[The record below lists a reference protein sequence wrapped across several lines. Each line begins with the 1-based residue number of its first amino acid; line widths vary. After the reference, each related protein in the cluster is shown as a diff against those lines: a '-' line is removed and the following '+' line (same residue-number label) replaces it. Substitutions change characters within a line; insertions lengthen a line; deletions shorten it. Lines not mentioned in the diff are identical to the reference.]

1 MSTSTIRFTRVPTL
15 CKALSSK
22 AIIKP
27 AQAKTMS
34 TFFPRFP
41 NSDFAPLFRF
51 IDDYDVH
58 RSHRHGPNSNSNS
71 NANSLF
77 PTTPVRSFQPK
88 FDVSEEKDSYLLEGE
103 LPGIEQENVLIEF
116 SDPHTIVIKGKVER
130 VVRSSSPA
138 SSNAI
143 EDAAAA
149 AAGQQKAIASGTE
162 TPKSHKAT
170 VEDESV
176 EDGGQQQQQQQQVAT
191 TTTPT
196 TEQSVEKAIINNDN
210 KPAQQ
215 PAQPQSKYWV
225 SERSVGEFHRSFQFP
240 ARVDQDAVKA
250 SMKNG
255 VLKIVVPKAVNKPGR
270 RIAIE

>member
-1 MSTSTIRFTRVPTL
+1 
-15 CKALSSK
+15 
-22 AIIKP
+22 
-27 AQAKTMS
+27 MS

-58 RSHRHGPNSNSNS
+58 RSHRHGPNTNSNS
-71 NANSLF
+71 NSLF

-130 VVRSSSPA
+130 VVRSSSSPA

-143 EDAAAA
+143 GDAA

-162 TPKSHKAT
+162 TLKSHKAT

-176 EDGGQQQQQQQQVAT
+176 EDGGQQQQQQQVA

-196 TEQSVEKAIINNDN
+196 TEQSVEKAIINNNDN
-210 KPAQQ
+210 KAAQQ

-255 VLKIVVPKAVNKPGR
+255 VLKIVVPKAVNRPGR